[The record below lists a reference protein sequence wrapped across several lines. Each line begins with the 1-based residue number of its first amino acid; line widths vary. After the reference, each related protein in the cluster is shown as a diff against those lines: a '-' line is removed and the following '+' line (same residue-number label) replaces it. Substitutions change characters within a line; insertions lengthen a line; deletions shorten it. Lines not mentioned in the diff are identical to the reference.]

1 VKKLTASAR
10 RFRIVVEAVDSDSYN
25 LRLEVSD
32 GSKQAPTITA
42 RVNFE
47 RLTLF
52 HPAIRVALR
61 DSGHGLTAVGPN
73 RKKPI
78 DLTEPAGVRL
88 SLAINAA
95 GPLNRPSRRQAV
107 LEGIAS
113 MSDEETY
120 YWYAKTSNPLGRSR
134 SLRALRILLADD
146 DRSGITA

>member
-1 VKKLTASAR
+1 MRKSAVSAR
-10 RFRIVVEAVDSDSYN
+10 RFRIVIESVDSDSFN
-25 LRLEVSD
+25 LRLEASD
-32 GSKQAPTITA
+32 GPEQVPAIVASLK
-42 RVNFE
+42 FE
-47 RLTLF
+47 RLPLF
-52 HPAIRVALR
+52 HQAIRVALR
-61 DSGHGLTAVGPN
+61 DSGHGVTAVGPN

-134 SLRALRILLADD
+134 SLRALRILLSDD
-146 DRSGITA
+146 DRSGITS